1 MQSLGSETTT
11 ATSTFHALGKP
22 LAQEEQAR
30 ADVYG
35 LLGRLLLAPPDDA
48 LLDSLAG
55 ADAIVSSDAEAPL
68 DRAWHQLSLT
78 ARLLPFEVVRGE
90 YDDLFISTSVPRVN
104 PYGSLY
110 IAGFLHEKPLA
121 ALRTDLARLGL
132 GRRAGAAETEDHLGA
147 LCETMRLLIAGGQGI
162 ARQPV
167 ERQHAFFD
175 AHIAPWY
182 ATCLAHLRDA
192 EGAQFY
198 ARVADLAAA
207 FFDIEREAF
216 EVAEDDAAA

>member
-1 MQSLGSETTT
+1 MQSLGSETTN
-11 ATSTFHALGKP
+11 ATSTFHAIGMP
-22 LAQEEQAR
+22 LPQEEQAR

-35 LLGRLLLAPPDDA
+35 LLARLLLAPPDDA
-48 LLDSLAG
+48 LVDSLAG
-55 ADAIVSSDAEAPL
+55 ADAIVSSDADAPL
-68 DRAWHQLSLT
+68 DRVWQQLSLT
-78 ARLLPFEVVRGE
+78 ARLLPFEVVREE
-90 YDDLFISTSVPRVN
+90 YDELFISTSVPRVS

-132 GRRAGAAETEDHLGA
+132 GRRSGAVETEDHLGA
-147 LCETMRLLIAGGQGI
+147 LCETMRLLIAGGPGV

-182 ATCLAHLRDA
+182 ATFLAHLRDV